1 MSIILSD
8 KTAAFRF
15 TDQFE
20 GLDETQYCE
29 VEITVQHKR
38 YESGQEFYDI
48 KYNCTYSDTSPA
60 CKTLNP
66 FFGGWDGGA
75 EPYDC
80 RNGDIIAANEMSA
93 GMMKY
98 LLMDFEE
105 LTQFSGHRTALSYK
119 INLMRAITY
128 LWD

>member
-1 MSIILSD
+1 MTIILSTRE
-8 KTAAFRF
+8 KTLRF
-15 TDQFE
+15 TDQFD
-20 GLDETQYCE
+20 GMDETKYCD
-29 VEITVQHKR
+29 VDITVEHKL
-38 YESGQEFYDI
+38 YDTGQEFFDI
-48 KYNCTYSDTSPA
+48 KYKCTYSDTSPA

-93 GMMKY
+93 QMIKY

-105 LTQFSGHRTALSYK
+105 LAQFSGHRTALSYK

>member
-1 MSIILSD
+1 MTIILSTRE
-8 KTAAFRF
+8 KTLRF

-20 GLDETQYCE
+20 GINKSKYCDID
-29 VEITVQHKR
+29 ITVQHKR
-38 YESGQEFYDI
+38 YESGQEFYHI
-48 KYNCTYSDTSPA
+48 NYRCTYSDESRV

-75 EPYDC
+75 EPHDC
-80 RNGDIIAANEMSA
+80 RHGDIIAVNEMSTQ
-93 GMMKY
+93 MIKY
-98 LLMDFEE
+98 LLMDFDE
-105 LTQFSGHRTALSYK
+105 LAQYSGNRTALSYK